1 MVAPAPAAR
10 TEVVPARLDIADL
23 QVQYGR
29 VTALRSMSLTIEPG
43 VAVAVLGPNG
53 AGKSSLANSV
63 SGLVPC
69 SVKSLQLDGQEI
81 RRLSADARARR
92 GIGHLPDSRAI
103 FPSLTVHE
111 NLRMFF
117 GRRGTTKRDIATAY
131 ELFPP
136 LARRQ
141 KIVARK
147 LSGGEQQML
156 AFSRLVVAPP
166 RLLIV
171 DELSHGLAPG
181 IVASLFKSL
190 DALKGSTTIIVIEQF
205 VSRAVNLADSVLVLS
220 HGEVQH
226 QGPAS
231 EFTTEMAAEMYSLHV
246 DRAVDA
252 GVTGPPVGGGPG

>member
-1 MVAPAPAAR
+1 MAAR
-10 TEVVPARLDIADL
+10 LPARLEITDL
-23 QVQYGR
+23 QVQYGH
-29 VTALRSMSLTIEPG
+29 VTALRSMSLTVEPG
-43 VAVAVLGPNG
+43 TALAVLGPNG

-69 SVKSLQLDGQEI
+69 SAASLLLDGQEL
-81 RRLSADARARR
+81 RRLSADARARH

-103 FPSLTVHE
+103 FPSLTVQE

-117 GRRGTTKRDIATAY
+117 GRRKGTVKRDINSAY
-131 ELFPP
+131 EQFPA

-141 KIVARK
+141 KLVARK

-190 DALKGSTTIIVIEQF
+190 ETLKGSTTMIVIEQF
-205 VSRAVNLADSVLVLS
+205 VSRAVKLADSVLVLS

-226 QGPAS
+226 HGPAAS
-231 EFTTEMAAEMYSLHV
+231 FTTEMAAEMYSLHV
-246 DRAVDA
+246 DRADDA
-252 GVTGPPVGGGPG
+252 GVTAPPSAAGRR